1 MTVTIPPID
10 EIDSTFEHVGPDG
23 SEVSSFN
30 DPIDYRG
37 THVYDGDVRVGVTRE
52 FLVDTEFDPGR
63 LRILSIYH
71 DENGAEIKRSKNIE
85 QLGSD
90 PETGEAN
97 THVSGS
103 GETIEQYCRSD
114 HYFDPQLDI
123 EIAVGAL
130 KERDESQ

>member
-10 EIDSTFEHVGPDG
+10 EIDSTFEYVGPDG
-23 SEVSSFN
+23 SGASRFN
-30 DPIDYRG
+30 DPIDYQG

-52 FLVDTEFDPGR
+52 FLVDTEFDPGT
-63 LRILSIYH
+63 LRVLSVYH

-97 THVSGS
+97 TYVPHS

-123 EIAVGAL
+123 EIAVEAL
-130 KERDESQ
+130 EERNES